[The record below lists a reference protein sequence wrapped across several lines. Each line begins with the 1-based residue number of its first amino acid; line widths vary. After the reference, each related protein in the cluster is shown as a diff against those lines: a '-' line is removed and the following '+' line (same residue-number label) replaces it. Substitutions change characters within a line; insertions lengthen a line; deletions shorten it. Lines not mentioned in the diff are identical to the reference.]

1 MAMTF
6 VQSVKTVFKK
16 YAVFYGRARRS
27 EFWWFYLL
35 YSISAYTAYGLI
47 TAYIYTGITGFI
59 ITGILLM
66 LILLGIAMPYY
77 AVAARRLHDTGHS
90 GWLILAPTLLKY
102 VARSLPIPAVFTY
115 LIGLIFDIILI
126 VYFVKDSQP
135 GENKYGKN
143 PKEPE
148 PIDIENADFS
158 DGKAQTKIGNI
169 WEQKYGN

>member
-1 MAMTF
+1 MTF

-35 YSISAYTAYGLI
+35 YSIIAYTAVGLL
-47 TAYIYTGITGFI
+47 TTYLYTYNTGFI
-59 ITGILLM
+59 IAGFVLM

-77 AVAARRLHDTGHS
+77 AAAVRRLHDTGRS
-90 GWLILAPTLLKY
+90 GWIILTPTLLKY
-102 VARSLPIPAVFTY
+102 AAKLLPIPAAFTS

-126 VYFVKDSQP
+126 VYFAKDSQP

-148 PIDIENADFS
+148 PIDIESADFS
-158 DGKAQTKIGNI
+158 DGKAQTKTGNI
-169 WEQKYGN
+169 WEQYYGN